1 MQKLDLPVEWQLRA
15 VGRTEQVPA
24 EILNKNIPAVVPGCV
39 HLDLMRAGLIP
50 DPYLDLNE
58 ALVQW
63 IGFTDWEYSTRWD
76 VAGVTIAEE
85 RVDLVC
91 EGLDCI
97 ATIWIND
104 IEVGQSENMH
114 VERRFEIK
122 EHLREGENT
131 MRIRFDSAVYWARE
145 NMAKL
150 GELPHAS
157 VSGAEPFHFIRKNAC
172 NFGWDWGPT
181 LTTAGVW
188 KPIRLEAWS
197 VARIK
202 SVKPLVKVAN
212 EKVAV
217 VDVLVELERTYGKDE
232 GAVTAE
238 VSLNG
243 DAKEAIDISDEDGL
257 LLVIERQPNIW
268 WPVGYGEQPLYNLSV
283 RIVGDL
289 VPNGLGLEG
298 DIDVWEHKIG
308 LREVELDTSP
318 DEIGAAWTLKVN
330 GKEIWCKGANWIPD
344 DVFLPRACGYM
355 DSRLE
360 EGGSPADSQSARG
373 AGLPPSSNWVRERL
387 EQARDA
393 NMNMMR
399 VWGGGIYETDEFYD
413 ICDEMGILVWQDFL
427 FACAAYSEDAA
438 TSKSIEEARF
448 NVARLARH
456 PSLVLWNGCNEN
468 IWGFFDW
475 GWEKKLDGKAWGA
488 GYYFDLLP
496 RVVAEVDPSRP
507 YWPGSPYS
515 GSMQIHPLAD
525 AYGNKHMWD
534 TWNDANFTHFRRYS
548 PRFASEFGHQ
558 APPNFSTLARA
569 IPASAR
575 EPYSVSM
582 LSHQK
587 APGGNEKMEARLM
600 EHFALPTDFDD
611 WLYLT
616 QLIQARAMTVACE
629 WFRTRSQCRGA
640 LYWQLN
646 DCWPVSSWAA
656 IDGDGKPKPLYYATK
671 RFFRERLLSIQ
682 PDGEGLA
689 LWAHND
695 SDEEWHCRCAVDV
708 WWMQEAEEAAKG
720 MGIKEGLELS
730 FVVEPRALKRVTGLS
745 DLKIEDPTR
754 EFLATHGM
762 PECETE
768 WFFES
773 DKNLNYPEPKWTTEI
788 VGSYLRVTAQTLLR
802 DLTINADRFGGTVT
816 YVNGVT
822 LLPGETWEVEILGA
836 DLSGVDF
843 SGRPIVQCANW
854 YGKQGE

>member
-1 MQKLDLPVEWQLRA
+1 MWLNSSCGARKRVKYLPSSFMQKIDLPADWQLRA
-15 VGRTEQVPA
+15 VGAAEQVPA
-24 EILNKNIPAVVPGCV
+24 EILDRDIPALVPGCV
-39 HLDLMRAGLIP
+39 HLDLMRAQLIP

-63 IGFTDWEYSTRWD
+63 IGFTDWEYSTSFD
-76 VAGVTIAEE
+76 VAANALAEE

-104 IEVGQSENMH
+104 VEIGKSENMH
-114 VERRFEIK
+114 VERRFSVK

-131 MRIRFDSAVYWARE
+131 IRIRFDSAVYWARA

-157 VSGAEPFHFIRKNAC
+157 SFSNSEPFHFIRKNAC
-172 NFGWDWGPT
+172 NFGWDWGPG

-197 VARIK
+197 IARIK

-217 VDVLVELERTYGKDE
+217 VDVEIELEWVD
-232 GAVTAE
+232 
-238 VSLNG
+238 S
-243 DAKEAIDISDEDGL
+243 DDEDGKSVDL
-257 LLVIERQPNIW
+257 LAVLSDPDAGPDDFQTVDFMGLVGPQTVSFVVRDPKLWNPI
-268 WPVGYGEQPLYNLSV
+268 GYGEPNLYHLSFLFAK
-283 RIVGDL
+283 VGYED
-289 VPNGLGLEG
+289 VPANKYDYWNGN
-298 DIDVWEHKIG
+298 IG

-318 DEIGAAWTLKVN
+318 DDIGAAWTLKVN

-344 DVFLPRACGYM
+344 DVFLTRAN
-355 DSRLE
+355 DPQRLR
-360 EGGSPADSQSARG
+360 AR
-373 AGLPPSSNWVRERL
+373 LT
-387 EQARDA
+387 QAREA
-393 NMNMMR
+393 GMNMMR

-438 TSKSIEEARF
+438 TATSIEEEARY
-448 NVARLARH
+448 NVARLSRH

-468 IWGFFDW
+468 IWGYFDW
-475 GWEKKLDGKAWGA
+475 GWEAKLEGKAWGA

-534 TWNDANFTHFRRYS
+534 TWNDVNFTHFRRYS

-558 APPNFSTLARA
+558 APPTYATLARA
-569 IPASAR
+569 IPESAR

-671 RFFRERLLSIQ
+671 RFFRERLLTIQ
-682 PDGEGLA
+682 PDGEDLA

-695 SDEEWHCRCAVDV
+695 SDEAWDDLACATLWTMNFDTRHYEQHLIRVAPRSLEKIATLKNFKPRDPQSELIHV
-708 WWMQEAEEAAKG
+708 LSHQAEA
-720 MGIKEGLELS
+720 S
-730 FVVEPRALKRVTGLS
+730 
-745 DLKIEDPTR
+745 
-754 EFLATHGM
+754 
-762 PECETE
+762 
-768 WFFES
+768 WFFDA
-773 DKNLNYPEPKWTTEI
+773 DKNLRYPEPKWTTEI

-802 DLTINADRFGGTVT
+802 DFTVNADRFGGVAAN
-816 YVNGVT
+816 NGVT
-822 LLPGETWEVEILGA
+822 LLPGETWQVEITGA
-836 DLSGVDF
+836 DLSKVDW

-854 YGKQGE
+854 YGAK